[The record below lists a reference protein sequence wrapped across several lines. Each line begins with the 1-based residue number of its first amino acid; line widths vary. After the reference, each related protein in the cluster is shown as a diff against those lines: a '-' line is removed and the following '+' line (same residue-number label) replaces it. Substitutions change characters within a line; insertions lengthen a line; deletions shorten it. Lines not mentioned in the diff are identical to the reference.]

1 MVQSLSPWVTGRA
14 TELLVI
20 GAHPDDIEIGCGGS
34 ILRWIQEQRIGRV
47 TWIVFSSAGEREVE
61 ARQSA
66 TAFLSG
72 VAEVVVRVEA
82 FRDGYFPYQGGVIKD
97 VFEEVKA
104 TTAPDIVLTHDR
116 DDRHQDHRLIGE
128 LTWQTFRDHLIL
140 EFEVPKF
147 DGELGEPN
155 LFVELPDWAQAQK
168 LRLLRDMFPSQ
179 MNRHWFT
186 EATFAGLARLR
197 GVECRSK
204 SGYAEAFRSR
214 KIVVS

>member
-1 MVQSLSPWVTGRA
+1 MSPWRA
-14 TELLVI
+14 GTKSELLVI

-34 ILRWIQEQRIGRV
+34 LLRWIGEQRIGRV
-47 TWIVFSSAGEREVE
+47 TWIVLSSSGDREHE

-72 VAEVVVRVEA
+72 VAEVTVRVEA
-82 FRDGYFPYQGGVIKD
+82 FRDGYFPYQGAAIKD

-104 TTAPDIVLTHDR
+104 TTAPDLVLTHDR

-128 LTWQTFRDHLIL
+128 LTWQSFRDHLIL
-140 EFEVPKF
+140 EFEIPKF
-147 DGELGEPN
+147 DGELRDPN
-155 LFVELPDWAQAQK
+155 LYVELPDWAQAKK
-168 LRLLRDMFPSQ
+168 LRLLQDMFPSQ
-179 MNRHWFT
+179 ANRHWFT
-186 EATFAGLARLR
+186 DETFAGLARLR
-197 GVECRSK
+197 GVECRSQ